1 MLCENCHQNEASIH
15 YTEIINGVKRE
26 HYLCMECARK
36 LNFSGLGD
44 MSDTEFPFVRLL
56 TGLLSAGG
64 GGKELEDSPMMH
76 VCCPGCGMS
85 FDEFTMVGKFGC
97 AECYGVFAPLIEDNM
112 KRIHGDSVHRGK
124 KYKSGSGDM
133 PVSGDRN
140 DNNLAIMK
148 DENDDP
154 VETLKELNRKLR
166 EAVEIENF
174 EEAAKLRDKIRM
186 LKSSSRIN
194 RNEEQ
199 GGGQDA

>member
-133 PVSGDRN
+133 PVSGERN
-140 DNNLAIMK
+140 DNTLAIMN
-148 DENDDP
+148 DEDDDP

>member
-1 MLCENCHQNEASIH
+1 
-15 YTEIINGVKRE
+15 
-26 HYLCMECARK
+26 
-36 LNFSGLGD
+36 
-44 MSDTEFPFVRLL
+44 
-56 TGLLSAGG
+56 
-64 GGKELEDSPMMH
+64 
-76 VCCPGCGMS
+76 
-85 FDEFTMVGKFGC
+85 
-97 AECYGVFAPLIEDNM
+97 M

-133 PVSGDRN
+133 PVSGERN
-140 DNNLAIMK
+140 DNTLAIMK